1 MRSRPFKSGTATVFV
16 HYGYDEHCL
25 VLSGR
30 ALARIQAGK
39 LVTIKGQGFHV
50 EGVMEQD
57 LWAFNGSAVG
67 AIHVSTDTGRDVF
80 EGNLSDD
87 EVAVVVPAR
96 TYGAQ
101 KQAGDPF
108 HPESNFGVHRDH
120 GWPY

>member
-1 MRSRPFKSGTATVFV
+1 MRSRPFKSGTAKVFV
-16 HYGYDEHCL
+16 HNGYDEHCL

-39 LVTIKGQGFHV
+39 LVTIQGQGFHA

-80 EGNLSDD
+80 DGNLRDA
-87 EVAVVVPAR
+87 EVHVLAPRMV
-96 TYGAQ
+96 
-101 KQAGDPF
+101 
-108 HPESNFGVHRDH
+108 
-120 GWPY
+120 